1 MEDRN
6 NAVQKLEVAV
16 DTVNAA
22 TRPDQQVPAGEEG
35 DVKVT
40 PIQVKQMMKS
50 FSIFD
55 SNNDN
60 TLDSEE
66 LAQAFRVM
74 GLNLTNKQLD
84 DIVKEAD
91 VDKNGRVDE
100 QEFIRLI
107 MKHMQSREEAKKEL
121 RDAFAVFDT
130 YGEGR
135 VNQEELVKTLRLCGD
150 PLTDKEASQLM
161 SAMDTNKDG
170 YIDINEFVNFLTK
183 SIPIGYYTTN
193 TG

>member
-1 MEDRN
+1 M
-6 NAVQKLEVAV
+6 
-16 DTVNAA
+16 VNAA